1 MPGLMIILANDRR
14 SAPRCLYDN
23 ARVVVLGRG

>member
-1 MPGLMIILANDRR
+1 MPGLMILANDRR